1 MLELLWNSRGSM
13 MAQQEKLDCISNN
26 IANVNT
32 NGYKKINANF
42 KDLVYES
49 LDRNG
54 YPVSSDKVGKA
65 TLQNGTGVR
74 VGEWTRDT
82 MQGNLTETNLS
93 TDLAI
98 DGTGYFE
105 VVQADN
111 SKAYTR
117 AGNFVTDSSGTIVD
131 QKGNRLSIIDEQG
144 NDINKVDGSY
154 KFDKNN
160 FHVDS
165 KGIVTIKQINGD
177 LAVGKVKIS
186 NVIGDNSMIS
196 VGDNL
201 FMPKTG
207 AEILES
213 KDYSIRQG
221 FLELSNVDI
230 TTEMTDMLMTQR
242 AFQLSSTTLK
252 TADEMW
258 QMANNLRGR

>member
-1 MLELLWNSRGSM
+1 MLRLLWNSQSSM

-32 NGYKKINANF
+32 NGYKKVNANF
-42 KDLVYES
+42 SDLVYES
-49 LDRNG
+49 LDRKG
-54 YPVSSDKVGKA
+54 YPVSTGTGKP
-65 TLQNGTGVR
+65 TIQNGTGVK

-82 MQGNLTETNLS
+82 TQGSLTQTGLT

-98 DGTGYFE
+98 DGEGYFE

-117 AGNFVTDSSGTIVD
+117 AGNFQTDSSGTIVD
-131 QKGNRLSIIDEQG
+131 ENGNRLSIINNEG
-144 NDINKVDGSY
+144 TNINTVDGSY
-154 KFDKNN
+154 KFQGNN

-165 KGIVTIKQINGD
+165 KGIVTIKNGNKD
-177 LAVGKVKIS
+177 LAVGEIKIS
-186 NVIGDNSMIS
+186 TVVGDDSMIS

-201 FMPKTG
+201 FKPKPGVNVT
-207 AEILES
+207 ES
-213 KDYSIRQG
+213 KDYSVMQG
-221 FLELSNVDI
+221 YLEQSNVDI

-242 AFQLSSTTLK
+242 AFQLSSNTLK

-258 QMANNLRGR
+258 QMANNLTR